1 MTNPGP
7 VTVGVYGDLAEASVA
22 QSVLEAAGI
31 ASFLPDEALAGI
43 DWRMTAALHGIRLE
57 VAEEDAEAARLLLS
71 GEGEIEVA
79 AEEPAD
85 AATLTA
91 DERCPECQS
100 PEITTTQW
108 MRRFKA
114 LTLLLPM
121 LLVFWPLLAAVWP
134 RMRCGAC
141 GVGLRQDREG

>member
-1 MTNPGP
+1 MTNSGP
-7 VTVGVYGDLAEASVA
+7 VTVGVYGDLTEASVA

-31 ASFLPDEALAGI
+31 ASFIPDEALAGI
-43 DWRMTAALHGIRLE
+43 DWRMTAALHGIRLQ

-71 GEGEIEVA
+71 GAGEIEVA

-85 AATLTA
+85 AATLSA

-100 PEITTTQW
+100 PQITTTRW
-108 MRRFKA
+108 KRRFKA

-121 LLVFWPLLAAVWP
+121 LLVLWPVLVAVWP
-134 RMRCGAC
+134 PMRCGSC
-141 GVGLRQDREG
+141 GVGLRRE